1 MRLAGRHLLWITLIW
16 LEYLH
21 LSKATFRVDSC
32 AVTSECVF
40 GAEEGV
46 GCLPAAV
53 GRSLRTDW
61 VNTER
66 LCFHRWLPLLRGS
79 TEPDLGLVQL
89 IF

>member
-46 GCLPAAV
+46 GRLPAAV
-53 GRSLRTDW
+53 GRSL
-61 VNTER
+61 
-66 LCFHRWLPLLRGS
+66 
-79 TEPDLGLVQL
+79 
-89 IF
+89 